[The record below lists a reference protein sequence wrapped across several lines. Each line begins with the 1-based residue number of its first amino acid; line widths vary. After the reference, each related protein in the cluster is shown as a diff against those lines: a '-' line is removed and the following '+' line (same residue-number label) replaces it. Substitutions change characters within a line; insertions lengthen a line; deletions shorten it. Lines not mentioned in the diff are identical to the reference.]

1 MFIGHQDTNMA
12 KVILARMNEWHQVQ
26 RKYALEIDV
35 QYIFDLHE
43 ESKTLEECQVI
54 FDQLESGEIT
64 MQMDFFDIK
73 RMTIDIFDQLE
84 RKAEKKNCTL
94 KLKSQNTRL
103 DKARNQLTKIST
115 RFTAASEE

>member
-54 FDQLESGEIT
+54 FDQ
-64 MQMDFFDIK
+64 
-73 RMTIDIFDQLE
+73 
-84 RKAEKKNCTL
+84 
-94 KLKSQNTRL
+94 
-103 DKARNQLTKIST
+103 
-115 RFTAASEE
+115 